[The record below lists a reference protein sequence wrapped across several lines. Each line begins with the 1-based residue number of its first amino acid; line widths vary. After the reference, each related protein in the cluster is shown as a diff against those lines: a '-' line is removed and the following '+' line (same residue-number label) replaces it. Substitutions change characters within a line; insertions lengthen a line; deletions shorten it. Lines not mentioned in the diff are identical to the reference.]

1 MRRVAGSSQPGLIA
15 MGVGFKTPHKSG
27 FGVPK
32 FLMATPGRLT
42 ASMRRRATCAI
53 AILCGRIPRMRN

>member
-1 MRRVAGSSQPGLIA
+1 

-53 AILCGRIPRMRN
+53 PILCGRIPRMRN